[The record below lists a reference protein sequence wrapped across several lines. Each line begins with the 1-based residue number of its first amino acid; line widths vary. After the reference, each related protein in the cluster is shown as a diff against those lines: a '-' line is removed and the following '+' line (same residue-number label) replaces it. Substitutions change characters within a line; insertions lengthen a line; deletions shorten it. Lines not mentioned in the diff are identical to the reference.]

1 MFWGHLV
8 GEIVGTRSLGRL
20 GGWEIRSTAFVVASA
35 EVQAFTLAVP
45 IYIVDKPQFLHSL
58 LCLLIS
64 LCCVPHIAT
73 FFRWLSVLLF
83 LVFPSHSYTLRT
95 LICGESSGS
104 VF

>member
-1 MFWGHLV
+1 V